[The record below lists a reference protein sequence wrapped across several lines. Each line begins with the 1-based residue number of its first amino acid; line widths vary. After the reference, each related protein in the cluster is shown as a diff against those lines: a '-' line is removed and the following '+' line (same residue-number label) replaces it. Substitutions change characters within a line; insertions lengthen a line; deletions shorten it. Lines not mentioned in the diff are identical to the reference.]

1 MSSIAPPK
9 ALAPIKTGRSP
20 MRPVRASGKASAAKA
35 MKCNSLSMPSGA
47 RGGAS
52 GPEHCD
58 RQDERHGDCQWDV
71 GTCASAGVY
80 RPREAKAN
88 LALCW
93 THSRLR
99 KTPKIRGLGVD
110 KLFI

>member
-47 RGGAS
+47 GGGWSMGKSIATVRVRVTASVRGMSRYLRIRWGVSGAPDK
-52 GPEHCD
+52 GKH
-58 RQDERHGDCQWDV
+58 RLKV
-71 GTCASAGVY
+71 LLFA
-80 RPREAKAN
+80 AK
-88 LALCW
+88 
-93 THSRLR
+93 
-99 KTPKIRGLGVD
+99 
-110 KLFI
+110 